1 MRFSAIFQ
9 RPLPSQPARRQLL
22 PCAEPSD
29 AASSPAEPDPSGV
42 APPSVPVPEVSTPA
56 SLPEDLDLDARVR
69 LLGEWQLGEA

>member
-29 AASSPAEPDPSGV
+29 ATSTPAEPEPLDV
-42 APPSVPVPEVSTPA
+42 AAPAVPVPETSTPA
-56 SLPEDLDLDARVR
+56 PLPEELDLDARVR